1 MARRTSLFNQ
11 IRAFLLERGIVFA
24 KSPIRLKEAI
34 PEVLENANENLTPR
48 MRNLVAMLW
57 SEWKDLELQIMQM
70 NDEVER
76 IASCDAACLRLRQ
89 IPGIGPLVATAIVAS
104 VGNGA
109 AFRKG
114 REFAAWMGLL
124 PKQHLT
130 GSKARLYG
138 ISKRGNCY
146 LRKILIH
153 GARAVVLR
161 SKRDRI
167 AMGAWMTSLETRA
180 PRNVLIV
187 ATAHKLAWIAWAV
200 LSTGQDYRAVP
211 EALTV

>member
-1 MARRTSLFNQ
+1 MAS
-11 IRAFLLERGIVFA
+11 I
-24 KSPIRLKEAI
+24 
-34 PEVLENANENLTPR
+34 
-48 MRNLVAMLW
+48 
-57 SEWKDLELQIMQM
+57 
-70 NDEVER
+70 
-76 IASCDAACLRLRQ
+76 
-89 IPGIGPLVATAIVAS
+89 
-104 VGNGA
+104 GNGA

-114 REFAAWMGLL
+114 REFAAWLGLL
-124 PKQHLT
+124 PDQHST
-130 GSKARLYG
+130 GDKARLG
-138 ISKRGNCY
+138 AISKRGNSY

-187 ATAHKLAWIAWAV
+187 ATANKLARIAWAV